1 MGERKKKV
9 RKEIEEFYGRNFGLK
24 GLRKSSLSWGAGTI
38 FNSTGAQNSSTNEGQ
53 ICFSE
58 SQRRKK
64 WFLGV
69 GIFCKLGCKIH
80 PVIQR
85 GQSCFPLRVA
95 NIDFK
100 GAQFF

>member
-24 GLRKSSLSWGAGTI
+24 GLRKSSLGWGTGTI

-64 WFLGV
+64 LFLEV
-69 GIFCKLGCKIH
+69 GIFLEIGVQNTSRD
-80 PVIQR
+80 P
-85 GQSCFPLRVA
+85 
-95 NIDFK
+95 K
-100 GAQFF
+100 GAELFPS